1 MHVGIAWEGH
11 HVHRRQIDILSH
23 LELLVFPTNSFCF
36 FTSPMW
42 LQDDCKACTKKKSNV
57 GSIPS
62 QYMPCA
68 RVQSENASST
78 FVQFFPSPK
87 IPWKSGHFVGLN
99 HLCLAAFFGCFCH
112 RLEELWGL
120 RSLDHCCMSWY
131 FNIRASFRS
140 SAGCVRT
147 SSYMF
152 HNLRYRSSDKSCAY
166 LYKSSLDTI
175 CS

>member
-11 HVHRRQIDILSH
+11 HVHRRHIDILSH

-42 LQDDCKACTKKKSNV
+42 LQDDCKACTKKKPNSV
-57 GSIPS
+57 SLPS

-68 RVQSENASST
+68 RVQSENACST

-87 IPWKSGHFVGLN
+87 IPWKSGQFVGLN

-112 RLEELWGL
+112 RLESLGAFVRLTIAACLGILIYVL
-120 RSLDHCCMSWY
+120 RFGVPLVAFEQVLTCFTIYDIGQVTSLVHTCT
-131 FNIRASFRS
+131 NQ
-140 SAGCVRT
+140 V
-147 SSYMF
+147 
-152 HNLRYRSSDKSCAY
+152 
-166 LYKSSLDTI
+166 
-175 CS
+175 